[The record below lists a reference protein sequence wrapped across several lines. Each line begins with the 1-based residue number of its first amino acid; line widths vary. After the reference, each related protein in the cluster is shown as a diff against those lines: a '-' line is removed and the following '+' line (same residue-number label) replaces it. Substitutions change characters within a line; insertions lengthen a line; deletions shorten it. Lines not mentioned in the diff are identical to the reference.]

1 VKHGLLAINNQGM
14 SRVMTTLESHYSL
27 AAFGQKINDLS
38 FAFVSPLDSQYNDTA
53 CHLTT
58 SYFV

>member
-1 VKHGLLAINNQGM
+1 LAINNQGM
-14 SRVMTTLESHYSL
+14 PRIVTTLKSHYSL

-38 FAFVSPLDSQYNDTA
+38 FAFVSPLDSQHNDTA

-58 SYFV
+58 SCFV